1 MKILISD
8 NNLGDSIMESEIIK
22 ESLNAEIRVAQCSNE
37 AELLK
42 EVKAFDPDAIIVQ
55 WAPVTSAVIAA
66 SPSCKFISRMGIGV
80 DMIDNGSAEAAGI
93 TVRNVPHYCTEE
105 VASHAVALLLALN
118 RRVVEFDS
126 EIRAGMWN
134 AADNAK
140 GMKKLSDS
148 TVGLLG
154 LGRIGAVV
162 GQAMEAL
169 GAELIAVD
177 PVEGTDQIARVSIE
191 ELAERADFISVHA
204 PLLPETHHVLGAEF
218 FDRCKRQ
225 PIIVNTSRGQII
237 DTVALANALQDGQVG
252 GAGLDVFESEPV
264 EISHPLFSSPRT
276 VLTPHA
282 AWCSAAA
289 LPELRR
295 QTAQNVVDYFL
306 SRQS

>member
-8 NNLGDSIMESEIIK
+8 NNLGDSAMESEIIK
-22 ESLNAEIRVAQCSNE
+22 ESLGADVRIAQCSNE
-37 AELLK
+37 EELLK
-42 EVKAFDPDAIIVQ
+42 EVRAFDPDAMIVQ
-55 WAPVTSAVIAA
+55 WAPVTSAVIDA
-66 SPSCKFISRMGIGV
+66 SPNCKFISRMGIGV
-80 DMIDNGSAEAAGI
+80 DMIDVESAAAAGI
-93 TVRNVPHYCTEE
+93 TIKNVPHYCTEE

-140 GMKKLSDS
+140 TMKKLSSS

-154 LGRIGAVV
+154 LGRIGKVV
-162 GQAMEAL
+162 GQAMNAL

-177 PVEGTDQIARVSIE
+177 PIEGTDQITRVSME

-204 PLLPETHHVLGAEF
+204 PLLPETHHVLGEEF

-225 PIIVNTSRGQII
+225 PIVVNTSRGQII
-237 DTVALANALQDGQVG
+237 DTVALTNGLRSGQIG

-264 EISHPLFSSPRT
+264 DISHPLFTAPRT
-276 VLTPHA
+276 ILTPHA
-282 AWCSAAA
+282 AWCSADA

-295 QTAQNVVDYFL
+295 QTAQNVVDYFG
-306 SRQS
+306 SRTH

>member
-8 NNLGDSIMESEIIK
+8 NNLGDSIMESEILK

-80 DMIDNGSAEAAGI
+80 DMIDNGAAEAAGI